1 MPCANLAALPV
12 PQVSHQRMRRMERAL
27 ARCSVPTFPRGST
40 PAPITAPR
48 RPCTSNCTAVRMP
61 NFVGWDCRASTS
73 GRSFARHAIELHTQV
88 RSRGQKMVSKALFEQ
103 LVLPHMPAAFNLAY
117 WIVRS
122 RDEAEDVVQ
131 DA

>member
-1 MPCANLAALPV
+1 
-12 PQVSHQRMRRMERAL
+12 
-27 ARCSVPTFPRGST
+27 
-40 PAPITAPR
+40 
-48 RPCTSNCTAVRMP
+48 
-61 NFVGWDCRASTS
+61 
-73 GRSFARHAIELHTQV
+73 
-88 RSRGQKMVSKALFEQ
+88 MVSKALFEQ

>member
-1 MPCANLAALPV
+1 MRKFGGLAGATSQP
-12 PQVSHQRMRRMERAL
+12 PTKRRMERAL

-40 PAPITAPR
+40 PAPITSPR
-48 RPCTSNCTAVRMP
+48 RPCTSNCTTVRMP

>member
-1 MPCANLAALPV
+1 MRKFGGLAGATSQPPTNAPHGARFSSLLGPHVPAWVHTCADYYAAAALY
-12 PQVSHQRMRRMERAL
+12 
-27 ARCSVPTFPRGST
+27 
-40 PAPITAPR
+40 
-48 RPCTSNCTAVRMP
+48 SNYTAVRMP

-88 RSRGQKMVSKALFEQ
+88 RARGQKMVSKALFEQ